1 MTEGQSKLFTNGVP
15 EVAFLYPY
23 TCYIL
28 VVRVGMNGNNST
40 NTLHFTKK
48 PLNAKNVHIKC
59 IIFFYISHT
68 CRNYMYINVSVYM
81 YK

>member
-28 VVRVGMNGNNST
+28 VVRVVMNGNNEHPS
-40 NTLHFTKK
+40 L
-48 PLNAKNVHIKC
+48 
-59 IIFFYISHT
+59 
-68 CRNYMYINVSVYM
+68 
-81 YK
+81 